1 MILAAPAAQS
11 HLDQTVEREP
21 CATSVHPAVL
31 IKHYGRPERMHA
43 KEDLQP
49 CASGRPAWW
58 RNIARPRQSPAISKL
73 PHNSPELHRI
83 HIAAVDK
90 QLIHRYRVIRYLK
103 PGSRRL
109 LHALTVCMYAIYI
122 ICCQFW
128 FTINVFIRQKRH
140 FPSQINL
147 PLTFIGD

>member
-1 MILAAPAAQS
+1 MILAAPAAAQS

-83 HIAAVDK
+83 HIAVVDK

-109 LHALTVCMYAIYI
+109 LIFVYRHRVVTSEALGPDSVL
-122 ICCQFW
+122 
-128 FTINVFIRQKRH
+128 VIRR
-140 FPSQINL
+140 SMRESL
-147 PLTFIGD
+147 REEVSL